1 MDFSTH
7 PFSLCIEE
15 ERCDLVMQLFGF
27 DPVVVSKFESVGDL
41 LSVFLNRRYY
51 PDLVSLEQIRKLGT
65 RTAHPDKL
73 PWHYSMDYWDHEK
86 VETIIRDI
94 YLSEDEAINA
104 LKPSQRFR
112 IHLAFQKDMF
122 ACEYVEQPYSY
133 PHPVL
138 EANDDIGRTFS
149 DLSDHIRVK
158 EKVKQEQAMYKAGC
172 QIAEAQ
178 NVYMPKQEQYWFAEP
193 QDLIMWLLR
202 YVMEH
207 DKYIKKCEFCGRY
220 FVPKRNT
227 KKYCSEACANT
238 QRDLD
243 SFCGVQ
249 EAKQLYKRIVSNLRD
264 KGQRMKDLQLPYHR
278 PDAPGDW
285 IKPQEVLK
293 VFYAENAEYMNDLRN
308 AYEAVKKAPAPTQEQ
323 VSAFEKAKATYVDWL
338 QAQYEYATSL
348 ELDRDAYFR
357 PD

>member
-15 ERCDLVMQLFGF
+15 DRCDLVMRLFGF

-138 EANDDIGRTFS
+138 KANDDIGRTFS

-172 QIAEAQ
+172 RIADAQ
-178 NVYMPKQEQYWFAEP
+178 N
-193 QDLIMWLLR
+193 
-202 YVMEH
+202 
-207 DKYIKKCEFCGRY
+207 G
-220 FVPKRNT
+220 
-227 KKYCSEACANT
+227 
-238 QRDLD
+238 
-243 SFCGVQ
+243 
-249 EAKQLYKRIVSNLRD
+249 
-264 KGQRMKDLQLPYHR
+264 
-278 PDAPGDW
+278 
-285 IKPQEVLK
+285 
-293 VFYAENAEYMNDLRN
+293 
-308 AYEAVKKAPAPTQEQ
+308 
-323 VSAFEKAKATYVDWL
+323 
-338 QAQYEYATSL
+338 
-348 ELDRDAYFR
+348 
-357 PD
+357 